1 MKRYES
7 RYECRDC
14 ATKVH
19 PVSYR
24 ANCPDCGGSLRSTA
38 TRYRGGEATGS

>member
-1 MKRYES
+1 MKQYEN

-14 ATKVH
+14 SIEVY

-24 ANCPDCGGSLRSTA
+24 ANCLNCGGALRSA
-38 TRYRGGEATGS
+38 TRYGGGETTGS

>member
-1 MKRYES
+1 MKEYKD

-14 ATKVH
+14 SMKVH

-24 ANCPDCGGSLRSTA
+24 SNCPDCGGVLRSTA
-38 TRYRGGEATGS
+38 SRY

>member
-1 MKRYES
+1 MNNYEK

-14 ATKVH
+14 LTTIH

-24 ANCPDCGGSLRSTA
+24 ANCPNCGGALQSSTR
-38 TRYRGGEATGS
+38 RYGDRTKT